1 MTTTV
6 SEDMSTG
13 RAVNKGP
20 CRVPGCPNGAKTK
33 DLCPM
38 HYARWLNDGDV
49 GPAQKR
55 PTRPV
60 YDRAMDKVDQSAGP
74 DACHPW
80 TGMLIKGLPGVY
92 AGGRANR
99 TIKSARRVIAE
110 EHKLIGTFEDEG
122 QTRWVRMRQD
132 CDPLCC
138 NVKHMGAS
146 TEARPFLDRD
156 A

>member
-1 MTTTV
+1 MTIV
-6 SEDMSTG
+6 SEDMSTK
-13 RAVNKGP
+13 RPVNKGP
-20 CRVPGCPNGAKTK
+20 CRVKGCTNKIKTK
-33 DLCPM
+33 DLCGM
-38 HYARWLNDGDV
+38 HYARWLNTGDV
-49 GPAQKR
+49 GPAEKR
-55 PTRPV
+55 PKRSV

-92 AGGRANR
+92 EGGRQNR

-110 EHKLIGTFEDEG
+110 KHKLIGSFEDEG
-122 QTRWVRMRQD
+122 QTRWVQMRED

-138 NVKHMGAS
+138 NHKHMRAT
-146 TEARPFLDRD
+146 TEARTFLGRD